1 MHRSVAQGRPADPT
15 PPPALDRRLAVGAG
29 VVLALAALAIYLVTF
44 VDRAYDHFVWQASAF
59 LEGQA
64 AIRYPVPGA
73 EGLPGNAFFQD
84 VLPVATTD
92 GVSRA
97 LLPFPPLP
105 AVLLL
110 PFVAVWGIATD
121 DQRIFTVLAAV
132 DVAIAWWAIGRLPV
146 GPVVRAATTIFFA
159 FGTVFWFTAQ
169 VATTW
174 YQAHIVAVG
183 LTFLAIGLA
192 VGADRI
198 AADGVLG
205 DAGTASPGPAAAASR
220 GPTRRHL
227 PRVEPRQFA
236 AGLLFGLACTARI
249 PVLVGAPFFALVGA
263 GDGWR
268 GRAWSAGLGA
278 AIPVLALVAYT
289 FVTTG
294 QLVSPAYDFLY
305 RLETAGYPE
314 LGYHADWAIEDPRYL
329 VQNAGLA
336 LVGPPA
342 VLPNQLSDVLGIR
355 TFGLCTGPDAVR
367 GLFDVACPLAVP
379 RDVGMGVLLTSPA
392 YLLAIPA
399 LLAFRRSRL
408 VAGAALAVVAI
419 IAVDLMHFSQGWV
432 QFGYRF
438 SNDAA
443 PFAVLLVALGMERL
457 GLRRRYGMLLGM
469 CLVVVSLAVN
479 LWGVLW
485 SRALGW

>member
-1 MHRSVAQGRPADPT
+1 VDRSVAQGRPPDPAT
-15 PPPALDRRLAVGAG
+15 PPALDRRVAIAAG
-29 VVLALAALAIYLVTF
+29 VVLALAALALYLVTY

-59 LEGQA
+59 LEGHA
-64 AIRYPVPGA
+64 AIRYPVAGA
-73 EGLPGNAFFQD
+73 NGLPGNAFFQD
-84 VLPVATTD
+84 VLPVGTSD
-92 GVSRA
+92 GVPRA

-110 PFVAVWGIATD
+110 PFVAIWGIATD
-121 DQRIFTVLAAV
+121 DQRLFTVLAAV

-159 FGTVFWFTAQ
+159 FGTVFWFSAQ

-192 VGADRI
+192 VGADR
-198 AADGVLG
+198 AASHGALPDPA
-205 DAGTASPGPAAAASR
+205 AGTATGPGPAR
-220 GPTRRHL
+220 GPTPGRRL
-227 PRVEPRQFA
+227 RVDARQFA

-249 PVLVGAPFFALVGA
+249 PVLAGAPFFAFVGA

-268 GRAWSAGLGA
+268 SRAWSAGLGA
-278 AIPVLALVAYT
+278 AIPVVALLAYT
-289 FVTTG
+289 LLTTG

-305 RLETAGYPE
+305 RLETAGYPQ

-342 VLPNQLSDVLGIR
+342 ILPSQLSDALGIR
-355 TFGLCTGPDAVR
+355 TLELCTEPNAER
-367 GLFDVACPLAVP
+367 GLFDVACPIAVP

-399 LLAFRRSRL
+399 LGAFRRSRL

-419 IAVDLMHFSQGWV
+419 VAVDLMHFSQGWV

-443 PFAVLLVALGMERL
+443 PFALLLVALGMERL

-469 CLVVVSLAVN
+469 CLVVVSLAIN

>member
-1 MHRSVAQGRPADPT
+1 MAIA
-15 PPPALDRRLAVGAG
+15 AG
-29 VVLALAALAIYLVTF
+29 VVLAIAALAIYLVTY

-59 LEGQA
+59 LEGHA

-73 EGLPGNAFFQD
+73 DGLPGNAFFQD

-110 PFVAVWGIATD
+110 PFVAIWGIATD
-121 DQRIFTVLAAV
+121 DQRLFTVLAAV

-192 VGADRI
+192 VGADRT
-198 AADGVLG
+198 AADGALDDAAGVPG
-205 DAGTASPGPAAAASR
+205 APDAGPRPA
-220 GPTRRHL
+220 HL
-227 PRVEPRQFA
+227 PTPRRRRLPRLARRQFA
-236 AGLLFGLACTARI
+236 AGLLFGLACTARV
-249 PVLVGAPFFALVGA
+249 PVLAGAPFFAFVGA

-278 AIPVLALVAYT
+278 AIPVLALLAYT

-305 RLETAGYPE
+305 HLETAGYPQ

-342 VLPNQLSDVLGIR
+342 ILPSQLSDALGIG
-355 TFGLCTGPDAVR
+355 TLQLCVDHDAVR
-367 GLFDVACPLAVP
+367 GLFDVGCPIAVP

-392 YLLAIPA
+392 YLLAIPV
-399 LLAFRRSRL
+399 LGAFRRSRL
-408 VAGAALAVVAI
+408 VVGAVVAVVAI
-419 IAVDLMHFSQGWV
+419 IALDLMHFSQGWV